1 MERENEVKITG
12 LKTNHL
18 TNPLGFDIRIPT
30 VSFRVE
36 ETEGKHPEAIRIRAA
51 TEPDF
56 SDIVYDSGK
65 KPDIRMAG
73 ERLAV
78 DLEPRTRYY
87 WKTEVWADNGDYA
100 ESETAWFETAKMDEA
115 WDAKWIGSCVLGES
129 SPVFRKEFTT
139 EKTYK
144 TGRIYVTGLG
154 LYELYLDGERVGNEY
169 LAPGCTDYNQW
180 IQYQT
185 YETEVKPGQH
195 KLEVYLA
202 DGWYKGRFG
211 LDKAENVYGDQCM
224 MLLELILKD
233 ADGNEVKVV
242 SDESW
247 TVSASDIMSSSIYD
261 GEVYVPSSG
270 KKNWYP
276 AELIDGPTEKLCARY
291 SQPVVVKE
299 TRTPKILTTPA
310 GETVLDMEQ
319 NMAGFVRFYVDEPK
333 GTRIRMQFGEVLQDG
348 NFYRDNLRTAKA
360 EFVYVSD
367 GIAKEVG
374 PHFTY
379 YGFRYVKVE
388 GFTKEIQ
395 AEQFTGCVLYTDL
408 EQTGWIS
415 TSDEKVNQ
423 LISNAFWGQKCNY
436 VDVPTD
442 CPQRDER
449 MGWTADTQ
457 VFSGTACFNM
467 DSYNFLRKFCHD
479 LYETQKELG
488 HVTAVVPAFHEDG
501 PTCSVWGDAATIIPW
516 NLYLYYGDVSILE
529 EQFDSMCRWVD
540 YIKGIDEA
548 TGGRRFWDVGFHFG
562 DWLALDGEGD
572 DTFKGSTEDGYIATA
587 YYYNSSKI
595 VSKAAKILGKTEE
608 AAYYGTLAGEIKQA
622 MQAEYF
628 TANGRLALTTQTAYA
643 LALYMDFAP
652 EGSKERIAEFL
663 KEKLKV
669 NRGYL
674 KTGFVGTYILNKV
687 LSDYGN
693 NDLAYKLLLNEDC
706 PSWLYAVNMGATTIW
721 ERWNSILPDGKI
733 SGTEMNSLNHY
744 SYGSVLEWM
753 YRNMAGIH
761 LCEDHPG
768 FEQVLIAPQ
777 PDYRI
782 TSCDMKYVSVSGTY
796 EIHWKVEKTGE
807 FDLAVEI
814 PFDCCATV
822 KLPNTDQGPVQVES
836 GRHEFRYLPE
846 TPIIKVYSCQSSFN
860 DLAEGEKSL
869 AVLEQYVPGWQG
881 VPVPM
886 RDMTLEQ
893 LNDTPFVNLT
903 GEQMEA
909 INAQLKMC

>member
-1 MERENEVKITG
+1 MKITG

-18 TNPLGFDIRIPT
+18 ANPLGYEIQNLT

-36 ETEGKHPEAIRIRAA
+36 ETEGKYPEAIRIQAA
-51 TEPDF
+51 KDADF
-56 SDIVYDSGK
+56 VDVVYDSGK
-65 KPDIRMAG
+65 KSDICMSG
-73 ERLAV
+73 ERLTFAM
-78 DLEPRTRYY
+78 EPRTRYY
-87 WKTEVWADNGDYA
+87 WKAEVWADNGDYA
-100 ESETAWFETAKMDEA
+100 ESEAAWFETAKMDEP
-115 WDAKWIGSCVLGES
+115 WDAKWLGCSVLGKS
-129 SPVFRKEFTT
+129 SPIFRKEFTA
-139 EKTYK
+139 EKTYQ

-169 LAPGCTDYNQW
+169 LTPGCTDYNQW
-180 IQYQT
+180 VQYQT
-185 YETEVKPGQH
+185 YPVEIASGRHT
-195 KLEVYLA
+195 LEAYLG

-211 LDKAENVYGDQCM
+211 LDHAENVYGDQFM
-224 MLLELILKD
+224 LLLELIMTD
-233 ADGNEVKVV
+233 ADGNEDMII
-242 SDESW
+242 SDETW
-247 TVSASDIMSSSIYD
+247 TVAAGDIVSSNIYD
-261 GEVYVPSSG
+261 GEVYAPTSDERT
-270 KKNWYP
+270 WYP
-276 AELIDGPTEKLCARY
+276 AELLEGPTEKLCARY
-291 SQPVVVKE
+291 GQPMVVKE
-299 TRTPKILTTPA
+299 TRKPKIITTPA

-319 NMAGFVRFYVDEPK
+319 NMAGFVRFYADEPR

-367 GIAKEVG
+367 GIAKEVE

-388 GFTKEIQ
+388 GFTKEIKP
-395 AEQFTGCVLYTDL
+395 EQFTGCVLYTDL

-415 TSDEKVNQ
+415 TSNEKVNQ
-423 LISNAFWGQKCNY
+423 LISNAFWGQKSNY
-436 VDVPTD
+436 VDIPTD

-501 PTCSVWGDAATIIPW
+501 ATCSVWGDAATLIPW
-516 NLYLYYGDVSILE
+516 NLYLYYGDKSILE
-529 EQFDSMCRWVD
+529 EQFESMRQWVD

-572 DTFKGSTEDGYIATA
+572 DGFKGATEDAYIATA
-587 YYYNSSKI
+587 YYYNSAKI
-595 VSKAAKILGKTEE
+595 VSRAAEILGMTEE
-608 AAYYGTLAGEIKQA
+608 ASYYGTLAEEIKQA

-643 LALYMDFAP
+643 VALYMDFAP

-669 NRGYL
+669 NKGYL

-693 NDLAYKLLLNEDC
+693 NDLAYKLLLNEEC

-733 SGTEMNSLNHY
+733 SGTDMNSLNHY

-753 YRNMAGIH
+753 YRNVAGLH
-761 LCEDHPG
+761 LCEEHPG
-768 FEQVLIAPQ
+768 FSQVLIAPQ
-777 PDYRI
+777 PDYRL
-782 TSCDMKYVSVSGTY
+782 TSCDMKYVSISGTY
-796 EIHWKVEKTGE
+796 EIHWKVEETGE
-807 FDLAVEI
+807 FNLAVEI
-814 PFDCCATV
+814 PFGCCATV
-822 KLPNTDQGPVQVES
+822 KLPNTDKDPVQVES

-846 TPIIKVYSCQSSFN
+846 IPIIKVYSSKSSLN
-860 DLAEGEKSL
+860 DLAEGSL
-869 AVLEQYVPGWQG
+869 TVLEQYVPDWQG

-909 INAQLKMC
+909 MNAQLKTC